1 MTGATRTEP
10 VIPATGR
17 PPRVRRVQRLLAS
30 MLGVVRVEPD
40 EESRRVVVVHELADE
55 LPLVA
60 VLAALG
66 YAALCQRR
74 RRDPW

>member
-1 MTGATRTEP
+1 
-10 VIPATGR
+10 
-17 PPRVRRVQRLLAS
+17 